1 MYSDKWEHDPPLQ
14 VFMWSTYALYQ
25 VYTLIA
31 ENNMNRIYFLQ
42 KLSNIWWYLYL
53 HIIYLMI
60 GNLWLLVNK
69 KFKSLTIVLYNLGKN
84 SKIVKGFAYLTTC
97 TLFYSFM
104 LQVFILSIDEGN

>member
-42 KLSNIWWYLYL
+42 KLSNIRWYLYL
-53 HIIYLMI
+53 
-60 GNLWLLVNK
+60 LLIHSQTSQGQGEGHTHHLVGRSSDFCPVNVQD
-69 KFKSLTIVLYNLGKN
+69 TN
-84 SKIVKGFAYLTTC
+84 
-97 TLFYSFM
+97 M
-104 LQVFILSIDEGN
+104 